1 MTKNG
6 NKRPERRVDQISL
19 SRWHNLVPGL
29 WLRDASQVSAAQ
41 SATLFNDIIRPAA
54 PVPASPGAV
63 TWTPG
68 PYEERLGYAA
78 FAGLLFIAF
87 LLSFDNA
94 SVNQD
99 HFSFVFLYLVWC
111 RGGISRVMFRASR
124 PIAFVQWRRFC
135 TFNKNNK
142 IYFKFCN
149 YLADN
154 RASC

>member
-1 MTKNG
+1 MTMTKNG

-41 SATLFNDIIRPAA
+41 SATLFNDITRPAA

-111 RGGISRVMFRASR
+111 QGGIGVRWC
-124 PIAFVQWRRFC
+124 FVHQDLLPLYNEDDSVRLIKIIRFILNSVI
-135 TFNKNNK
+135 T
-142 IYFKFCN
+142 
-149 YLADN
+149 
-154 RASC
+154 